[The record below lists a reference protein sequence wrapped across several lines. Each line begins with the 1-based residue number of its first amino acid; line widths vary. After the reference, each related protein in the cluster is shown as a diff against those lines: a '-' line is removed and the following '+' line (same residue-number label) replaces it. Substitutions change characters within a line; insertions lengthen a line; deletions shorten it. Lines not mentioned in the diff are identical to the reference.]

1 MEPTVTLWRIQQYE
15 RALALLE
22 APMWMGSAMVFTI
35 KSDTLAPFPKA
46 HKPSFLTAALV
57 WSLS

>member
-1 MEPTVTLWRIQQYE
+1 MEAIGARWRIQSYN

-22 APMWMGSAMVFTI
+22 TPICMRPAMVFAI

-46 HKPSFLTAALV
+46 HKPSFFTAAWV
-57 WSLS
+57 PSLS